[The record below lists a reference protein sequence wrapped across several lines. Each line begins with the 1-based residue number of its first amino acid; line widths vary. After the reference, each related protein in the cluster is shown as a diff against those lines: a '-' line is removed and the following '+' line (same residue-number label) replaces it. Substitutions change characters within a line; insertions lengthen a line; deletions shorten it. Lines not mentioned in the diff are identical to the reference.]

1 MNSYRMIV
9 LAVCCSAFVACAEPL
24 PQGPAKTLK
33 TYPHAADRY
42 ARLLRRQLIDPDPV
56 EVQQELACEDWRL
69 SRVLGVDESTL
80 RVVGVRDTVLAT
92 VSARA
97 AHVRVQRMVAGRSY
111 EMGGRSAIHST
122 PSPIARIPSSRSTR
136 PNRRAIRRVD

>member
-1 MNSYRMIV
+1 MNSYRMVV

-24 PQGPAKTLK
+24 PKGPAKTLK

-42 ARLLRRQLIDPDPV
+42 ARLLRRQLMDPDPE

-111 EMGGRSAIHST
+111 EMGGALCDSLNAIADREDLIVKVDT
-122 PSPIARIPSSRSTR
+122 TKPPGDTTR
-136 PNRRAIRRVD
+136 

>member
-24 PQGPAKTLK
+24 PKGPAKTLK

-42 ARLLRRQLIDPDPV
+42 ARLLRRQLMDPDPE

-69 SRVLGVDESTL
+69 SRVVLNGSL
-80 RVVGVRDTVLAT
+80 VRCQA
-92 VSARA
+92 
-97 AHVRVQRMVAGRSY
+97 
-111 EMGGRSAIHST
+111 
-122 PSPIARIPSSRSTR
+122 
-136 PNRRAIRRVD
+136 